1 MSDNLIMPILIVP
14 DPVLREKAQPVDRV
28 NDDLRKTFE
37 RMHATMVDAE
47 GIGLAA
53 NQVGLLQRIAIVD
66 MQREGSETLLMSNP
80 EIVWASEERAVESE
94 GCLSI
99 PGYRADVE
107 RPAHIRVRFLDTNNE
122 IQEREATGL
131 EAACIQHEIDH
142 LDGVMYIDHISR
154 LKRDVILR
162 KLAKDVRMSQGA
174 M

>member
-1 MSDNLIMPILIVP
+1 MPILIVP
-14 DPVLREKAQPVDRV
+14 DPVLREKAQPVSKV
-28 NDDLRKTFE
+28 DDHLRKTFE
-37 RMHATMVDAE
+37 QMYATMVEAE

-53 NQVGLLQRIAIVD
+53 NQVGLLHRIAVVD
-66 MQREGSETLLMSNP
+66 MQREGFKTLLMTNP

-107 RPAHIRVRFLDTNNE
+107 RPAHIRVRFVDTDNQV
-122 IQEREATGL
+122 QEHEATGL

-142 LDGVMYIDHISR
+142 LDGVLYIDHISR

-162 KLAKDVRMSQGA
+162 KLAKDVRNSEGA